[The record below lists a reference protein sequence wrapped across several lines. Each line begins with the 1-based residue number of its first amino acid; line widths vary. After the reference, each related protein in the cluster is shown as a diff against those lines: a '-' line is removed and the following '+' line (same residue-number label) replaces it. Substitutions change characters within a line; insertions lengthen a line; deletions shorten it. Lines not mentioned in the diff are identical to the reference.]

1 MNCPNCNIEMIDGT
15 MLCHTNDYRINDSG
29 GNLVI
34 IIQTHDIPSDNEEI
48 GDSYSVKYCSCGFW
62 EVS

>member
-34 IIQTHDIPSDNEEI
+34 IIQTQEI